1 MSEDTDVIII
11 GAGPAG
17 LIAAATLCELG
28 VRYTLFDREERPG
41 ERKPCG
47 GFIPSRA
54 LEEFEV
60 EHIRNQHEVVSL
72 RMKFPGLD
80 VVRVDFG
87 DVVGVNIKREDLAEY
102 LIRRIDRKHGIVRL
116 GTKINNVK
124 VHESGCSVAFSHGS
138 DSETL
143 TSQLIIDGSGV
154 NPVTQRF
161 IPLRERP
168 SNSHIGYAIQYHFR
182 RDTEFQKVNDFYYGH
197 EYSPRGYAWV
207 FPCGKIS
214 VVGSGGLIDRV
225 RASSARIDDYLRH
238 LISEVEPTRTDL
250 EGAELIKKQA
260 ALMPLA
266 GIIRPSYG
274 RRILLAGDAACQCS
288 PLSGE
293 GIFYAMVGG
302 REAAKTAATCIKK
315 NDFCDDA
322 LSQYEKAWIDAM
334 GSDLRWGLYL
344 QRKFTDSGSK
354 SMGAGFLR
362 SRETSRIIAEL
373 LVGKRSV
380 RSAILKVAPSYIK
393 SKFI

>member
-1 MSEDTDVIII
+1 MSVDTDVIII

-17 LIAAATLCELG
+17 LIAAATLSELG
-28 VRYTLFDREERPG
+28 VQYTLFDRDEKPG
-41 ERKPCG
+41 EKKPCG
-47 GFIPSRA
+47 GFIPNRA
-54 LEEFEV
+54 VKEFDV
-60 EHIRNQHEVVSL
+60 EHIRSQHEIVSL

-87 DVVGVNIKREDLAEY
+87 DVVGVNVRREDLADC
-102 LIRRIDRKHGIVRL
+102 LIRRIDKKHGNIRL
-116 GTKINNVK
+116 GTKISNVK
-124 VHESGCSVAFSHGS
+124 ISESGCSVSLLYGS
-138 DSETL
+138 NLETL

-168 SNSHIGYAIQYHFR
+168 SNSHLGYAIQYHLK

-225 RASSARIDDYLRH
+225 RENNARIDDYLRH

-250 EGAELIKKQA
+250 EGAELIRREA

-293 GIFYAMVGG
+293 GIFYSMVGG

-315 NDFCDDA
+315 NDFSDDA
-322 LSQYEKAWIDAM
+322 LSQYEKAWIDSM

-344 QRKFTDSGSK
+344 QKKFTDSGSK
-354 SMGAGFLR
+354 SIGSGFLR
-362 SRETSRIIAEL
+362 SRQTSRIIAEM

-380 RSAILKVAPSYIK
+380 RNAILKAAPGYLK
-393 SKFI
+393 SKFV

>member
-17 LIAAATLCELG
+17 LIAAVTLSELG
-28 VRYTLFDREERPG
+28 VRYTLFDRNEKPG
-41 ERKPCG
+41 EKKACG

-54 LEEFEV
+54 LKEFEV
-60 EHIRNQHEVVSL
+60 EHIKSQYEIVSL

-80 VVRVDFG
+80 VTRVDFD
-87 DVVGVNIKREDLAEY
+87 DVVGVNVRREDLADC
-102 LIRRIDRKHGIVRL
+102 LIRRIDKKHGDVRL
-116 GTKINNVK
+116 ATKISNVK
-124 VHESGCSVAFSHGS
+124 VSESGCSVTLSYGS
-138 DSETL
+138 DSEKL
-143 TSQLIIDGSGV
+143 TSHLIIDGSGV

-161 IPLRERP
+161 VPLRERP
-168 SNSHIGYAIQYHFR
+168 SNSHLGYAIQYHLK

-225 RASSARIDDYLRH
+225 RGNNARIDDYLRH

-250 EGAELIKKQA
+250 DGAELIRREA

-266 GIIRPSYG
+266 GVIRPSYG

-302 REAAKTAATCIKK
+302 REAAKTAAACIKK
-315 NDFCDDA
+315 NDFSDAA
-322 LSQYEKAWIDAM
+322 LSQYERVWIDSM
-334 GSDLRWGLYL
+334 GSDLKWGLYL

-354 SMGAGFLR
+354 SMGSGFLM
-362 SRETSRIIAEL
+362 SKETSRIIAEM

-380 RSAILKVAPSYIK
+380 RNAILKAAPRYIR
-393 SKFI
+393 SKFV